1 MVARVPRPQLQRFGS
16 VRGQDALAPKTPR
29 SEGILPSKK
38 KGKASND
45 DRSEGILPSKRK
57 GEVVEGWLLTD
68 AEGSKDTAQKVVRS
82 GFASD
87 FAER

>member
-1 MVARVPRPQLQRFGS
+1 MPSKRKGEVVER
-16 VRGQDALAPKTPR
+16 R
-29 SEGILPSKK
+29 SERGHPALEK

-68 AEGSKDTAQKVVRS
+68 AEGSKDTAQKVIRS